1 MSSISTYK
9 KQLQIADR
17 RLTSDQ
23 ENLFNIEREIEELQK
38 KRETFYDQIER
49 DSQNVVTKGML
60 YYNSQK
66 RDELFRKAS
75 QLSYS
80 QLKIDKLRS
89 LDDAHWNA
97 DNVTLETIHELEA
110 LEAYIGDNSPGFL
123 SSVGSFICGGSDS

>member
-9 KQLQIADR
+9 KQLQIADC

-23 ENLFNIEREIEELQK
+23 ENLFN
-38 KRETFYDQIER
+38 IER

>member
-1 MSSISTYK
+1 MLFRS
-9 KQLQIADR
+9 
-17 RLTSDQ
+17 TSDQ
-23 ENLFNIEREIEELQK
+23 ENLFNIERKIEELQK
-38 KRETFYDQIER
+38 
-49 DSQNVVTKGML
+49 
-60 YYNSQK
+60 K